1 MFRRVANVQVRTH
14 GQTPQVAARKLMEMI
29 DQRIVHVTGSTIEP
43 YDVCIGEGVMSQ
55 LAQVLGDKP
64 AKVALIHTQAVQR
77 HSDRA
82 RTLLRQ
88 SGYDVHDIVIPDA
101 EAGKT
106 IEVANG
112 IWQRLGRKASPVLM
126 RLSVSAV
133 AQPPIWPVSWPP
145 HGCVASATST
155 ARPRCWPWSTPPPA
169 AKPASTLHKAR
180 TSSARSIRRPAC
192 SRHGSTCLVAERHL
206 HRRSGRSGE
215 IRFHHGSGDSA
226 HA

>member
-1 MFRRVANVQVRTH
+1 
-14 GQTPQVAARKLMEMI
+14 MEMI

-112 IWQRLGRKASPVLM
+112 IWQRLGEEGFTRSDAIVGLGGG
-126 RLSVSAV
+126 A
-133 AQPPIWPVSWPP
+133 APIWPVSWPP